1 MRTKNLYRLT
11 YWCSINRAE
20 IIMYVSAKDI
30 IDAIA
35 TFQYCKGAHVEPLE
49 IKFISENF
57 TEMVI
62 TDDSYALGA

>member
-1 MRTKNLYRLT
+1 
-11 YWCSINRAE
+11 
-20 IIMYVSAKDI
+20 MYVSAKDI

-62 TDDSYALGA
+62 TDDSYAVNA

>member
-11 YWCSINRAE
+11 YWCSTNNKETIL
-20 IIMYVSAKDI
+20 YVSADNI

-35 TFQYCKGAHVEPLE
+35 TFQYCHGSHVEPLE

-57 TEMVI
+57 MVMVVE
-62 TDDSYALGA
+62 DDSYEVQA

>member
-1 MRTKNLYRLT
+1 VRTKNLYRII
-11 YWCSINRAE
+11 YWCSTNRDE
-20 IIMYVSAKDI
+20 IIMYVSANDI

-49 IKFISENF
+49 IRFISENF
-57 TEMVI
+57 AEMVI

>member
-1 MRTKNLYRLT
+1 MRTKNLYKIT
-11 YWCSINRAE
+11 YWCSTNNAE
-20 IIMYVSAKDI
+20 IIMYVSADNI

-57 TEMVI
+57 KEMI
-62 TDDSYALGA
+62 IEDDSYGVQA

>member
-1 MRTKNLYRLT
+1 
-11 YWCSINRAE
+11 
-20 IIMYVSAKDI
+20 MYVSADNI

-35 TFQYCKGAHVEPLE
+35 TFQYCHGAHMEPLD